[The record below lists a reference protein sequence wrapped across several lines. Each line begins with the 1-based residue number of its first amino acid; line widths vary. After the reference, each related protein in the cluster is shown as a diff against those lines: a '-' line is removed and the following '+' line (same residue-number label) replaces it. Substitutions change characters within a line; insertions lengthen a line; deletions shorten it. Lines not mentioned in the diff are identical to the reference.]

1 MEDSK
6 KGPRPKSE
14 RKQRRQQIL
23 AFMEEH
29 GPYSVPTT
37 ELSEKWKCSRQTIHK
52 DINFLISKI
61 DIKGIDKEGKKL
73 LYTIRQNIQLAEKL
87 RLRGKDKD
95 RLKAMEIANKSAEL
109 LTRLM
114 EQYGFKEKI
123 ADKLDFS
130 GLPTTFNLIEKS
142 MEEIKHE
149 KAGNK
154 SGPQSSD
161 KSKANGDT
169 ESSR

>member
-6 KGPRPKSE
+6 SAPKPKSE
-14 RKQRRQQIL
+14 RKQRREQIL
-23 AFMEEH
+23 AYMEEH

-37 ELSEKWKCSRQTIHK
+37 DLSKKWKCSRQTIHK
-52 DINFLISKI
+52 DINYLISKI
-61 DIKGIDKEGKKL
+61 DFKEISKEGKKL
-73 LYTIRQNIQLAEKL
+73 LYTIKQNIQLAEKL

-109 LTRLM
+109 LTKLM

-142 MEEIKHE
+142 VEEIKDA

-154 SGPQSSD
+154 SGPQLGD
-161 KSKANGDT
+161 KSKTSGNP
-169 ESSR
+169 ESTG